1 MSMMNNVK
9 KTYIAPTAELIL
21 LAPLEAL
28 AAPSLSEE
36 DSRALKMWGF
46 NKWKG
51 SVISTASVTG
61 SNRTYWGE
69 DGKISKK

>member
-1 MSMMNNVK
+1 MNNVK

-69 DGKISKK
+69 DGKISNIQ